1 MDLWEEFCRQHDHHK
16 GSAEYW
22 QAYTEMQDKYRAISK
37 AKFIAWLAKP
47 EHERLR
53 HDT

>member
-22 QAYTEMQDKYRAISK
+22 QAYKDTTEKYRAIK
-37 AKFIAWLAKP
+37 AEQLKDWKAKP

-53 HDT
+53 HET